1 MRLGFALTAPLILQ
15 IKGFDKDSLTVCTLL
30 FEGDA
35 DEVALHEAKI
45 KEVAGRHGGFH
56 AGEEAGKRGYLLTFV
71 IAYVL
76 SLATSGCTLARFEP
90 GEPQKTERSDPS
102 SPYSPSMSR
111 SPRCDDHRRS
121 PCV

>member
-1 MRLGFALTAPLILQ
+1 MRLGFALTAPLVLQ

-76 SLATSGCTLARFEP
+76 SLATSGCTLVRAIGP
-90 GEPQKTERSDPS
+90 TPS
-102 SPYSPSMSR
+102 AYSPSLPR
-111 SPRCDDHRRS
+111 SPRCEDNQRS
-121 PCV
+121 PCA